1 MKLDHSFV
9 EQTDILEESLHG
21 ALMKRKVDS
30 RGMKEL

>member
-21 ALMKRKVDS
+21 ALADEEKGRF
-30 RGMKEL
+30 